1 LEGDRRTLPE
11 ADHQELREA
20 VERCWRY
27 GISVGGRYS
36 RSHATVVA
44 MAASLGLIS
53 TQQDKNTFSHIWRVT
68 GKGLRYLT
76 EMKDIG

>member
-11 ADHQELREA
+11 ADSKELREA
-20 VERCWRY
+20 VEHCWRY
-27 GISVGGRYS
+27 GIAVQGRYF
-36 RSHATVVA
+36 REHAVA
-44 MAASLGLIS
+44 VAIAASLGLIS
-53 TQQDKNTFSHIWRVT
+53 TQEDKNTFSHTWRVT